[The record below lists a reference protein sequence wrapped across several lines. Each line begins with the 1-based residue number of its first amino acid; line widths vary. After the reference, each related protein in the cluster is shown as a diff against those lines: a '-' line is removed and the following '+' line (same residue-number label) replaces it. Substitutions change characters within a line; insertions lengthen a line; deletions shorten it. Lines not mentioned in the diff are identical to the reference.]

1 MTVEVHM
8 RPWVAVAVTA
18 VAIAALASPSLAQSL
33 AEVAART
40 KKKDEGKAKPAKVY
54 TETDLRKPSSSGS
67 MSAMEGPAD
76 TEASPAAA
84 PTAGTGTAPAGE
96 KPKTEDELNAEKQE
110 EWRQRLQHAQSEV
123 ARITTE
129 VDRAQTSLNDLTGPL
144 YGGNRA
150 GLINRLEEGQ
160 RQLALAKQQ
169 VADLEEEGRRA
180 RYR

>member
-76 TEASPAAA
+76 TEASPAPAA
-84 PTAGTGTAPAGE
+84 GAPGAAPAGE

>member
-76 TEASPAAA
+76 TEASPAPAA
-84 PTAGTGTAPAGE
+84 GAPGAAPAGE

-129 VDRAQTSLNDLTGPL
+129 VDRVQTSLNDLTGPL
-144 YGGNRA
+144 YGGNRS
-150 GLINRLEEGQ
+150 GLITRLEEGQ